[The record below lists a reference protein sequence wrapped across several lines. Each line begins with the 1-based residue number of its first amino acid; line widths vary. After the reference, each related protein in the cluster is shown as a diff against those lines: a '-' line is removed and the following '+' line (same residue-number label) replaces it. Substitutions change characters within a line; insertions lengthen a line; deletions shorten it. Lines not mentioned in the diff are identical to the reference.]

1 MSPIRVWAPDA
12 RAVDIRANSRTLG
25 MMKGDGGWWS
35 SVDPIPTGTDYA
47 FLIDG
52 EGPFPDPRSPYQ
64 PQGVHGP
71 SQCVDHA
78 AFPWTDQHWQPA
90 PLSSAVIYELHIG
103 TFTPEGTFD
112 SARTRLDHLASL
124 GVTHVEL
131 MPVQE
136 FSGDWGWGYDGVDLY
151 APHHVYGAPDDLKRL
166 VDACHSKGLAVLLDV
181 VYNHLGP
188 TGNYLSRFGPYF
200 TKKYSTPWGEAL
212 NLDGPQSDEVRRF
225 LCDNALMW
233 LRDYHI
239 DGLRIDAIHA
249 IFDVSATHFL
259 EQLAREVDELEAHTG
274 RHLTLIAESDL
285 NDPRVVTPLEYGGY
299 GIDAQWNDDFHHAL
313 HTTLTGERSGYYE
326 DFHGLVDLV
335 KSLRDAFVYDGR
347 YSPHRRRHHGRKPQ
361 ALSGSRFVGFL
372 QNHDQVGNRAK
383 GERISQSM
391 SLGRLQIGAAL
402 VLCSPFVPLLFQGEE
417 FGASA
422 PFAYFTHHSDPDLAS
437 AVTEGRRA
445 EFAAFGWRPEEVPDP
460 QALETFSRAKLNWD
474 EIDHEPHKTLLDWYR
489 RLIALRKGT
498 PDLADGDLSR
508 VEVQFDDSQQW
519 LTLTRRSV
527 AVACNLAGDG
537 QSVPL
542 PFDGTLLLASDH
554 HIRLNGTIAELPPES
569 VVITVNR

>member
-1 MSPIRVWAPDA
+1 
-12 RAVDIRANSRTLG
+12 
-25 MMKGDGGWWS
+25 
-35 SVDPIPTGTDYA
+35 
-47 FLIDG
+47 
-52 EGPFPDPRSPYQ
+52 
-64 PQGVHGP
+64 
-71 SQCVDHA
+71 
-78 AFPWTDQHWQPA
+78 
-90 PLSSAVIYELHIG
+90 
-103 TFTPEGTFD
+103 
-112 SARTRLDHLASL
+112 
-124 GVTHVEL
+124 
-131 MPVQE
+131 
-136 FSGDWGWGYDGVDLY
+136 
-151 APHHVYGAPDDLKRL
+151 
-166 VDACHSKGLAVLLDV
+166 
-181 VYNHLGP
+181 
-188 TGNYLSRFGPYF
+188 
-200 TKKYSTPWGEAL
+200 
-212 NLDGPQSDEVRRF
+212 
-225 LCDNALMW
+225 
-233 LRDYHI
+233 
-239 DGLRIDAIHA
+239 
-249 IFDVSATHFL
+249 
-259 EQLAREVDELEAHTG
+259 
-274 RHLTLIAESDL
+274 
-285 NDPRVVTPLEYGGY
+285 
-299 GIDAQWNDDFHHAL
+299 
-313 HTTLTGERSGYYE
+313 
-326 DFHGLVDLV
+326 
-335 KSLRDAFVYDGR
+335 
-347 YSPHRRRHHGRKPQ
+347 
-361 ALSGSRFVGFL
+361 VGFL

-391 SLGRLQIGAAL
+391 SLGRLKIGAAL

-445 EFAAFGWRPEEVPDP
+445 EFAAFGWRPEEIPDP

-498 PDLADGDLSR
+498 PDLADGDLSG